1 MIAGLLLA
9 AGRSTRFGGDKL
21 LALVHGAPVLSW
33 SAAALAAEVD
43 ALFIVVPPDSASQLM
58 AVAGVAAVTV
68 ENASR
73 DDGLASSIRAGLAV
87 LPTHVEAV
95 VIALADQPFVSPG
108 TVRRLRER
116 WSAGGVEAVAP
127 RYRDA
132 RGHPVLFGRSTFPAL
147 QALEGDEGAKA
158 LLESLGKGLG
168 LVDVDEAMPSDVDT
182 PHALSELDARRR
194 REDSDGAS

>member
-43 ALFIVVPPDSASQLM
+43 ALFIVVPPDAASQLM
-58 AVAGVAAVTV
+58 AVAGVTAVTV
-68 ENASR
+68 EHARR
-73 DDGLASSIRAGLAV
+73 DDGLASSIRAGIAV

-108 TVRRLRER
+108 IVRRLRER
-116 WSAGGVEAVAP
+116 WSAGGVVAVAP

-158 LLESLGKGLG
+158 LLESLGSGLG

-194 REDSDGAS
+194 REDSGGAS

>member
-21 LALVHGAPVLSW
+21 LALVDGAPVLYW

-43 ALFIVVPPDSASQLM
+43 VLFLVVPPNASSRLM
-58 AVAGVAAVTV
+58 AAAGVAAETV
-68 ENASR
+68 EHARR
-73 DDGLASSIRAGLAV
+73 DDGLASSIRVGIAA
-87 LPTHVEAV
+87 LPTHIEAV

-108 TVRRLRER
+108 IVRRLRER
-116 WSAGGVEAVAP
+116 WSVGDVQAVAP
-127 RYRDA
+127 RYRDG

-158 LLESLGKGLG
+158 VLESLGTGLA

-194 REDSDGAS
+194 REDSGGAS

>member
-1 MIAGLLLA
+1 VIAGLLLA

-43 ALFIVVPPDSASQLM
+43 ALFLVVPPDSASQLL
-58 AVAGVAAVTV
+58 AVAGVTAVTV

-73 DDGLASSIRAGLAV
+73 DDGLASSIRAGIAV

-108 TVRRLRER
+108 IVRRLRER
-116 WSAGGVEAVAP
+116 WSAGDVRAVAP
-127 RYRDA
+127 RYREG

-158 LLESLGKGLG
+158 LLESLGTGLG

-182 PHALSELDARRR
+182 PRALSELDARRR
-194 REDSDGAS
+194 REDSGGAS

>member
-58 AVAGVAAVTV
+58 AVAGVTAVTV
-68 ENASR
+68 EHARR
-73 DDGLASSIRAGLAV
+73 DDGLASSIRAGIAV
-87 LPTHVEAV
+87 LPAHVEAV

-108 TVRRLRER
+108 IVRRLRER
-116 WSAGGVEAVAP
+116 WSAGGVVAVAP

-147 QALEGDEGAKA
+147 LALEGDEGAKA
-158 LLESLGKGLG
+158 LLESLGSGLG

-182 PHALSELDARRR
+182 PHALSEIDARRR
-194 REDSDGAS
+194 REDSGGAS